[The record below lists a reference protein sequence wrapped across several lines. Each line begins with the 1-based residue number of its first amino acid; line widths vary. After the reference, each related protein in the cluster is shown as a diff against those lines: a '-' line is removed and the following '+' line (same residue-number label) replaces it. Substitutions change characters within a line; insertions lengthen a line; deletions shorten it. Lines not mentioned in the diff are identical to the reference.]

1 MGGHSTT
8 KFVGL
13 DVHSKSIS
21 IAIADEG
28 CDGEVRHYGTS
39 TEAGMGG
46 SSVEFVQTFTV
57 LLSTLSPEG
66 IFVPHSLA
74 IFLIRQRHN

>member
-1 MGGHSTT
+1 MGRHSTT

-28 CDGEVRHYGTS
+28 RDREVRHYEHPLRQG
-39 TEAGMGG
+39 GG
-46 SSVEFVQTFTV
+46 SSVEFTQTLTV
-57 LLSTLSPEG
+57 LLSTLSPVG
-66 IFVPHSLA
+66 IFGLHSLA
-74 IFLIRQRHN
+74 IFLIHQRHN